1 MTKIKRNLKLKG
13 FTLVEM
19 IVAMAIIGALAGLLI
34 PTMFGFV
41 KDAKR
46 AAAITDA
53 RIIKEAVEFSLV
65 NTLPQYY
72 GADSASF
79 NKVLWLSQEG
89 RGSKMGDRLKNGT
102 EHEMVG
108 AFTNFSWSMY
118 KRGELNPNSKSQ
130 AIDLIIAKGLDD
142 AFTEEWKMGAKANP
156 MAYNSNTKNC
166 AQYLKDKQTNFGLI
180 VVYDTMGFVRMM
192 QVYRKGVLVTYVNG
206 TYVVNTSD
214 TAHFVGEGTWDTIW
228 ADSGES
234 APEEFCQINLAN
246 GQIKDNGQ
254 AGGWY

>member
-1 MTKIKRNLKLKG
+1 MTKFKRNLKLKG
-13 FTLVEM
+13 FTLIEM
-19 IVAMAIIGALAGLLI
+19 IVVMAIIGALAALVI

-65 NTLPQYY
+65 QTLPKYY
-72 GADSASF
+72 GETSASF
-79 NKVLWLSQEG
+79 NKVLWLTQEG
-89 RGSKMGDRLKNGT
+89 RGSRMASRLANGT

-108 AFTNFSWSMY
+108 AFTNVSWVMY
-118 KRGELNPNSKSQ
+118 RNNQLSDSNSQ
-130 AIDLIIAKGLDD
+130 IIDKVIAASLDD
-142 AFTEEWKMGAKANP
+142 AFTEEWKTGNKTNP
-156 MAYNSNTKNC
+156 MKYNTNTKNC
-166 AQYLKDKQTNFGLI
+166 AQYLKDNKTNFGLV

-192 QVYRKGVLVTYVNG
+192 QIYRKGVLVTYVNG
-206 TYVVNTSD
+206 TYVVNTSE

-228 ADSGES
+228 ADSGED

-246 GQIKDNGQ
+246 GQIQNNGQ